1 VAIRAVNMGRQNYL
15 RVLGVIENM
24 SEFVSPSGERFPIF
38 GTGGGVE
45 LAADAGIEFLG
56 AIPIEAA
63 VAEGGD
69 TGKPVALSVGPAAD
83 AFRDLAHRLATEIAP
98 PLDMAGCSARMLET
112 VGLALAE
119 HDAANA

>member
-1 VAIRAVNMGRQNYL
+1 MDLVD
-15 RVLGVIENM
+15 RVVRSQELM
-24 SEFVSPSGERFPIF
+24 ER
-38 GTGGGVE
+38 
-45 LAADAGIEFLG
+45 LS
-56 AIPIEAA
+56 IP
-63 VAEGGD
+63 
-69 TGKPVALSVGPAAD
+69 D